1 MTQTGIIA
9 ELESVSNIPKIALAQ
24 IRQMGYTKQ
33 GDRPKQRRNRPRHE
47 PSVLDEEDAVDYWER
62 IAHYYDLDQ
71 GSLEQDI
78 DFYLALAQRTGSP
91 ILELGCGT
99 GRLLL
104 ALARAGYRVTGVD
117 ILPAMLARAE
127 QKSRAAGPKVTGR
140 IHLLQENFCQ
150 LDLDERFRLAILAVN
165 TIMHLESPYEQRALL
180 QCVFRQLS
188 PGGLFALDLFHPHPD
203 ALTPANGEV
212 LLEKILTDP
221 ESGQQVQ
228 KFVAR
233 QADYARQVI
242 RTTFMYDAID
252 DQGQI
257 RRTAWTFPM
266 RYLHYVEAEQM
277 LLEAGFVI
285 EGVYG
290 GYDLESYD
298 DGAERMLFLARRPE
312 LSDG

>member
-1 MTQTGIIA
+1 
-9 ELESVSNIPKIALAQ
+9 
-24 IRQMGYTKQ
+24 
-33 GDRPKQRRNRPRHE
+33 
-47 PSVLDEEDAVDYWER
+47 VDYWER

-71 GSLEQDI
+71 GGFEQDV

-104 ALARAGYRVTGVD
+104 ALGRAGYQVTGVD

-127 QKSRAAGPKVTGR
+127 KKAWAAGPKVAGR
-140 IHLLQENFCQ
+140 IRFLQENFCQ
-150 LDLDERFRLAILAVN
+150 LDLGERFHLAILAVN

-180 QCVFRQLS
+180 ACVFRQLNS
-188 PGGLFALDLFHPHPD
+188 GGLLALDLFHPHPD

-212 LLEKILTDP
+212 LLEKTLADP
-221 ESGQQVQ
+221 ESGQQIQ

-233 QADYARQVI
+233 QVDYARQI
-242 RTTFMYDAID
+242 IQTTFIYDALD
-252 DQGQI
+252 DQGLI

-290 GYDLESYD
+290 SYDLESYD